1 MAVRHALTGCAIF
14 TIAAF
19 SWALLCLGC
28 RAAYGLIGLSGTIF
42 VLALGFL
49 IVTIK
54 LPGLTAL
61 DIVLI
66 ANVLVVSPFE
76 AAWDHWRQ
84 CIALCMLIRP
94 SRRVYLRAVLDGKY
108 ILLLR
113 RFTKVSDMGL
123 ERALRRKIEYIPDPL
138 SGARWSPFG
147 FQHDWGQFPRFLSA
161 IPFPL
166 ITLLNQKVGRW
177 GGYVPSAPTRLVLVP
192 ASDEQWKDAVEDCA
206 AWAAGVLF
214 LISDLTENIDFELS
228 VAVRLDPERVLI
240 LLDVARE
247 DLWPELTGTA
257 AQTQRA
263 NDIAEQGQRR
273 AREWMLRCPPELR
286 PRTLPIG
293 AELERDIRDWAG
305 RCGESTNHNVESN

>member
-1 MAVRHALTGCAIF
+1 MDGRDVRMIQ
-14 TIAAF
+14 
-19 SWALLCLGC
+19 LGK
-28 RAAYGLIGLSGTIF
+28 S
-42 VLALGFL
+42 
-49 IVTIK
+49 K
-54 LPGLTAL
+54 S
-61 DIVLI
+61 LI
-66 ANVLVVSPFE
+66 AKFPAGGIAGNR
-76 AAWDHWRQ
+76 AWKQNLQRN
-84 CIALCMLIRP
+84 
-94 SRRVYLRAVLDGKY
+94 
-108 ILLLR
+108 
-113 RFTKVSDMGL
+113 F
-123 ERALRRKIEYIPDPL
+123 
-138 SGARWSPFG
+138 
-147 FQHDWGQFPRFLSA
+147 
-161 IPFPL
+161 
-166 ITLLNQKVGRW
+166 
-177 GGYVPSAPTRLVLVP
+177 
-192 ASDEQWKDAVEDCA
+192 AVEDCA